1 MRFSARLA
9 ANQKQPLILEDAPRP
24 MRVGFIKGILGD
36 FVGETSRYRQQ
47 RPQPL
52 ETSETHNKFIAL
64 IREESDPWDF
74 DEESSWGALTHHVKN
89 CAWSEFY
96 DFIELVGN
104 LLIRAD
110 DEIPFDSTCHFAD
123 YQAKVNALLQ
133 EDRIGWRLNDKSELH
148 RQNPKAIADRIKS
161 TEALLS
167 DAFASART
175 HYQKSYQYLHQHP
188 IDEANSIK
196 EIVSAVESIAKTI
209 DLKATTLGDAI
220 KRARKAGRIP
230 PQILDVLE
238 KFYAYANG
246 TPLVRHG
253 HVSASGPEIAEA
265 ELAFFTGIAF
275 ARYLI
280 DTSTR
285 DA

>member
-24 MRVGFIKGILGD
+24 MRVGYVKGILGD
-36 FVGETSRYRQQ
+36 FVGESSSYRQH
-47 RPQPL
+47 RTQPL

-74 DEESSWGALTHHVKN
+74 DEQSSWGALTHHIKN

-96 DFIELVGN
+96 DFIELVGHE
-104 LLIRAD
+104 LIKAD
-110 DEIPFDSTCHFAD
+110 DEIPFDSTSHFTD
-123 YQAKVNALLQ
+123 YQAKVNSLLQ

-148 RQNPKAIADRIKS
+148 RQNPKAISDRIAS

-167 DAFASART
+167 DGFSAART
-175 HYQKSYQYLHQHP
+175 HYQKAYQYLHQHP

-209 DLKATTLGDAI
+209 DPKASTLGDAI
-220 KRARKAGRIP
+220 KRSRKLNRIP

-246 TPLVRHG
+246 TPLIRHG
-253 HVSASGPEIAEA
+253 HVEAKGPELAEA

-280 DTSTR
+280 DTSAR

>member
-24 MRVGFIKGILGD
+24 LRIGYIKGILGD
-36 FVGETSRYRQQ
+36 FVGETSGYRQQ
-47 RPQPL
+47 RDQPL
-52 ETSETHNKFIAL
+52 ETTDTHKKFIAL

-74 DEESSWGALTHHVKN
+74 DDQNSWGALTHHIKN
-89 CAWSEFY
+89 CSWSEFY
-96 DFIELVGN
+96 DFVELVGS
-104 LLIRAD
+104 LLIKAD
-110 DEIPFDSTCHFAD
+110 DAIPFDSTCHYSD

-133 EDRIGWRLNDKSELH
+133 EDRIGWRLNDRSELH
-148 RQNPKAIADRIKS
+148 RQNPKAIAERIKS
-161 TEALLS
+161 TES
-167 DAFASART
+167 MITDGFAAART
-175 HYQKSYQYLHQHP
+175 HYQKAHQYLHQHP

-196 EIVSAVESIAKTI
+196 EIVSAVESIAKTV
-209 DLKATTLGDAI
+209 DPKASTLGDAI

-230 PQILDVLE
+230 SQILDVLE

-253 HVSASGPEIAEA
+253 HVQTKGPDLAEA
-265 ELAFFTGIAF
+265 ELAFFIGIAF

-280 DTSTR
+280 DTSPA